1 MIKRV
6 CIYLIGLVVLCLG
19 VVLNTKTNLGV
30 AAINVTPFVL
40 SKTTTI
46 SLGTAVFIMYCL
58 FILCQCILK
67 QKIELLTILQLPV
80 SLLFG
85 KMVDLFNTLLN
96 FEASNIVTG
105 LIMLLIAIILVAFGT
120 TLVISQNLVPNAPD
134 GFVNTIG
141 EKTNKQFGYVKLR
154 FDIVCVCI
162 AFILSLI
169 LSGKI
174 IGIGI
179 GTIISMLLTG
189 NMCTFFKKIIIK
201 N

>member
-1 MIKRV
+1 MIKRICLYIV
-6 CIYLIGLVVLCLG
+6 GLVILCLG
-19 VVLNTKTNLGV
+19 VVLNTKTSLGV

-46 SLGTAVFIMYCL
+46 SLGNAVFIMYCL
-58 FILCQCILK
+58 FIICECILNK
-67 QKIELLTILQLPV
+67 KIDILTVLQLPV

-85 KMVDLFNTLLN
+85 KLVDLFNTLLN
-96 FEASNIVTG
+96 FEASNMVIG
-105 LIMLLIAIILVAFGT
+105 LVMLLIAITLVAFGT

-134 GFVNTIG
+134 GFVNAIG
-141 EKTNKQFGYVKLR
+141 AKFNKPFGYVKLR
-154 FDIVCVCI
+154 FDIICVCI
-162 AFILSLI
+162 AFIISEL

-189 NMCTFFKKIIIK
+189 NMCSYFKKIMH
-201 N
+201 

>member
-1 MIKRV
+1 MIKRICLYIV
-6 CIYLIGLVVLCLG
+6 GLLILCLG

-40 SKTTTI
+40 SKTTSIT
-46 SLGTAVFIMYCL
+46 LGNAVFIMYCV
-58 FILCQCILK
+58 FIICECILNR
-67 QKIELLTILQLPV
+67 KIDILTILQLPI

-85 KMVDLFNTLLN
+85 KLVDLFNTLLN
-96 FEASNIVTG
+96 FEANNFFVGI
-105 LIMLLIAIILVAFGT
+105 IMLLIAITLVALGT

-134 GFVNTIG
+134 GFVNAIG
-141 EKTNKQFGYVKLR
+141 AKINKSFGYVKLR
-154 FDIVCVCI
+154 FDIICVCI
-162 AFILSLI
+162 AFIISLV

-189 NMCTFFKKIIIK
+189 NMCSYFKKILH
-201 N
+201 

>member
-1 MIKRV
+1 MIKRICLYIV
-6 CIYLIGLVVLCLG
+6 GLLILCLG

-40 SKTTTI
+40 SKTTSIT
-46 SLGTAVFIMYCL
+46 LGNAVFIMYCV
-58 FILCQCILK
+58 FIICECVLNR
-67 QKIELLTILQLPV
+67 KIDILTILQLPI

-85 KMVDLFNTLLN
+85 KLVDLFNTLLN
-96 FEASNIVTG
+96 FEANNFFVGI
-105 LIMLLIAIILVAFGT
+105 IMLLIAITLVALGT

-134 GFVNTIG
+134 GFVNAIG
-141 EKTNKQFGYVKLR
+141 AKINKSFGYVKLR

-162 AFILSLI
+162 AFIISLV

-189 NMCTFFKKIIIK
+189 NMCSYFKKILH
-201 N
+201 

>member
-1 MIKRV
+1 MIKRI
-6 CIYLIGLVVLCLG
+6 CIYIIGLLVLCLG

-40 SKTTTI
+40 SKTTSIT
-46 SLGTAVFIMYCL
+46 LGNAVFIMYCV
-58 FILCQCILK
+58 FIICECILNR
-67 QKIELLTILQLPV
+67 KIDILTILQLPI

-85 KMVDLFNTLLN
+85 KLVDLFNTLLN
-96 FEASNIVTG
+96 FEANNFFVGI
-105 LIMLLIAIILVAFGT
+105 IMLLIAITLVALGT

-134 GFVNTIG
+134 GFVNAIG
-141 EKTNKQFGYVKLR
+141 AKMNKPFGYVKLR

-162 AFILSLI
+162 AFIISLV

-189 NMCTFFKKIIIK
+189 NMCSYFKKILH
-201 N
+201 

>member
-1 MIKRV
+1 MIKRICLYIV
-6 CIYLIGLVVLCLG
+6 GLLILCLG

-40 SKTTTI
+40 SKTTSIT
-46 SLGTAVFIMYCL
+46 LGNAVFIMYCV
-58 FILCQCILK
+58 FIICECILNR
-67 QKIELLTILQLPV
+67 KIDILTILQLPI

-85 KMVDLFNTLLN
+85 KLVDLFNTLLN
-96 FEASNIVTG
+96 FEANNFFVGI
-105 LIMLLIAIILVAFGT
+105 IMLLIAITLVALGT

-134 GFVNTIG
+134 GFVNAIG
-141 EKTNKQFGYVKLR
+141 AKMNKPFGYVKLR
-154 FDIVCVCI
+154 FDIACVCI
-162 AFILSLI
+162 AFIISLV

-189 NMCTFFKKIIIK
+189 NMCSYFKKILH
-201 N
+201 

>member
-1 MIKRV
+1 MIKRICLYIV
-6 CIYLIGLVVLCLG
+6 GLLILCLG

-40 SKTTTI
+40 SKTTSIT
-46 SLGTAVFIMYCL
+46 LGNAVFIMYCV
-58 FILCQCILK
+58 FIICECVLNR
-67 QKIELLTILQLPV
+67 KIDILTILQLPI

-85 KMVDLFNTLLN
+85 KLVDLFNTLLN
-96 FEASNIVTG
+96 FEANNFFVGI
-105 LIMLLIAIILVAFGT
+105 IMLLIAITLVALGT

-134 GFVNTIG
+134 GFVNAIG
-141 EKTNKQFGYVKLR
+141 AKMNKPFGYVKLR
-154 FDIVCVCI
+154 FDIICVCI
-162 AFILSLI
+162 AFIISLV

-189 NMCTFFKKIIIK
+189 NMCSYFKKILH
-201 N
+201 

>member
-1 MIKRV
+1 MIKRICLYIV
-6 CIYLIGLVVLCLG
+6 GLLILCLG

-40 SKTTTI
+40 SKTTSIT
-46 SLGTAVFIMYCL
+46 LGNAVFIMYCV
-58 FILCQCILK
+58 FIICECILNR
-67 QKIELLTILQLPV
+67 KIDILTILQLPI

-85 KMVDLFNTLLN
+85 KLVDLFNTLLN
-96 FEASNIVTG
+96 FEANNFFVGI
-105 LIMLLIAIILVAFGT
+105 IMLLIAITLVALGT

-134 GFVNTIG
+134 GFVNAIG
-141 EKTNKQFGYVKLR
+141 AKMNKPFGYVKLR
-154 FDIVCVCI
+154 FDIICVCI
-162 AFILSLI
+162 AFIISLV

-189 NMCTFFKKIIIK
+189 NMCSYFKKILH
-201 N
+201 

>member
-1 MIKRV
+1 MIKRICLYIV
-6 CIYLIGLVVLCLG
+6 GLLILCLG

-40 SKTTTI
+40 SKTTSIT
-46 SLGTAVFIMYCL
+46 LGNAVFIMYCV
-58 FILCQCILK
+58 FIICECILNR
-67 QKIELLTILQLPV
+67 KIDILTILQLPI

-85 KMVDLFNTLLN
+85 KLVDLFNTLLN
-96 FEASNIVTG
+96 FEANNFFVGI
-105 LIMLLIAIILVAFGT
+105 IMLLIAITLVALGT

-134 GFVNTIG
+134 GFVNAIG
-141 EKTNKQFGYVKLR
+141 AKMNKPFGYVKLR

-162 AFILSLI
+162 AFIISLV

-189 NMCTFFKKIIIK
+189 NMCSYFKKILH
-201 N
+201 

>member
-1 MIKRV
+1 MIKRI
-6 CIYLIGLVVLCLG
+6 CIYSIGLVILCIG

-30 AAINVTPFVL
+30 AAINVTPFVI

-46 SLGTAVFIMYCL
+46 SLGNAVFIMYCL
-58 FILCQCILK
+58 FILCQMILLK
-67 QKIELLTILQLPV
+67 KVELKTLLQLPV

-85 KMVDLFNTLLN
+85 RLVDLFNGLLN
-96 FEASNIVTG
+96 FEAQNIVIG
-105 LIMLLIAIILVAFGT
+105 LVMLIIAIVLVALGT
-120 TLVISQNLVPNAPD
+120 TLVIAQDLIPNAPD

-141 EKTNKQFGYVKLR
+141 KVTNKSFGYIKLR

-162 AFILSLI
+162 AAVLSYL
-169 LSGKI
+169 LAGRI

-189 NMCTFFKKIIIK
+189 NMCTLFKKIIK
-201 N
+201 

>member
-1 MIKRV
+1 MIKRICLYIV
-6 CIYLIGLVVLCLG
+6 GLLILCLG

-40 SKTTTI
+40 SKTTSIT
-46 SLGTAVFIMYCL
+46 LGNAVFIMYCV
-58 FILCQCILK
+58 FIICECILNR
-67 QKIELLTILQLPV
+67 KIDILTILQLPI

-85 KMVDLFNTLLN
+85 KLVDLFNTLLN
-96 FEASNIVTG
+96 FEANNFFVGI
-105 LIMLLIAIILVAFGT
+105 IMLLIAITLVALGT

-134 GFVNTIG
+134 GFVNAIG
-141 EKTNKQFGYVKLR
+141 AKINKSFGYVKLR

-162 AFILSLI
+162 AFIISLV

-189 NMCTFFKKIIIK
+189 NMCSYFKKILH
-201 N
+201 